1 MAKVHNTLP
10 PTYELIDGN
19 NEKIQGIFYNEDL
32 TKAAS
37 PGDVTEP
44 AVEEQPE
51 PSARQVSPAEE
62 AQPQGVQQDNEEQ
75 A

>member
-1 MAKVHNTLP
+1 MAKVHITLP
-10 PTYELIDGN
+10 PTYELIDAN

-51 PSARQVSPAEE
+51 PSAPQVSPAEE
-62 AQPQGVQQDNEEQ
+62 PQQQGVQPEEQ